1 MATQRTPAAQRGR
14 SNVDR
19 RLRSELAPVRSALA
33 VSALVGTLLTATV
46 IVQAFALAD
55 LLAWAV
61 HPNDQRIP
69 LATLIALGAA
79 IAARAMLG
87 LIGEGLTGRSATRV
101 ATALRQRLLSAVVEE
116 GPVAVS
122 SRRSGALVL
131 TATRGLR
138 SLETYISRYI
148 PAAMSAAVAP
158 IIALGVLAVSDWPSA
173 LVALALVVLVPFVMI
188 RLGRR
193 AAAASTREWSRLS
206 SLSTRSLELLR
217 GLPTLRALGRVDH
230 GRTELSAAS
239 EAVAESIDATL
250 TASLSSGAAL
260 EFVAGVGVGL
270 VAMLAG
276 LRLLAGDL
284 SLTTA
289 FAVIL
294 VTPEVFLPLRRAGAE
309 FHASQEGRAAAES
322 LYAVLDDLDGA
333 PKRPSG
339 ASVPTAST
347 PVVARAIAA
356 RYSDA
361 PTLAL
366 SEVSFSLGEH
376 EHLRISG
383 PSGSGKSTLLAV
395 LAGFL
400 PAVEGELSIGGVD
413 LDAIDP
419 TWWHQQVA
427 LVPQR
432 PHVFAATLRQNLL
445 LGGQASEADLHRALE
460 HVGLSG
466 LTRDDPA
473 GLDRVLGEGGTT
485 ISAGER
491 QRLGLARAL
500 LLDRPILLLDESTSH
515 LDAETVAHLRRA
527 LAGWLDQ
534 RTVIEVGHRPGVA
547 RRDAAT
553 LELGGGQR

>member
-1 MATQRTPAAQRGR
+1 M
-14 SNVDR
+14 DR
-19 RLRSELAPVRSALA
+19 RLRADLAPVRTALT

-46 IVQAFALAD
+46 IVQAFALAR
-55 LLAWAV
+55 LLAWSVAPEGRPTPTTTV
-61 HPNDQRIP
+61 GV
-69 LATLIALGAA
+69 LISA
-79 IAARAMLG
+79 IVARALLG
-87 LIGEGLTGRSATRV
+87 LVGEGLTGRSATRV
-101 ATALRQRLLSAVVEE
+101 TSELRRRLLAGLLAE

-122 SRRSGALVL
+122 GRRTGAIVL
-131 TATRGLR
+131 ATTRGLR
-138 SLETYISRYI
+138 SLETYLSRYV

-158 IIALGVLAVSDWPSA
+158 VIALGVLAVSDWSSA

-217 GLPTLRALGRVDH
+217 GLPTLRALGRVDQ

-260 EFVAGVGVGL
+260 EFIAGVGVGL

-322 LYAVLDDLDGA
+322 LYGLLDGLEAATRPPAGSTVPPA
-333 PKRPSG
+333 PAPMVAVDLGARYPG
-339 ASVPTAST
+339 ASS
-347 PVVARAIAA
+347 
-356 RYSDA
+356 
-361 PTLAL
+361 LAL
-366 SEVSFSLGEH
+366 RGVSFSLDEH
-376 EHLRISG
+376 QHLWISG
-383 PSGSGKSTLLAV
+383 PSGSGKSTLLSV

-400 PAVEGELSIGGVD
+400 PIAEGAATIGGTD
-413 LDAIDP
+413 LGALDP
-419 TWWHQQVA
+419 AWWRHQVA

-432 PHVFAATLRQNLL
+432 PHVFAASLRHNLL
-445 LGGQASEADLHRALE
+445 LGRQASDAELHHVLDR
-460 HVGLSG
+460 VGLGG
-466 LTRDDPA
+466 LAADDPS
-473 GLDRVLGEGGTT
+473 GLDRSLGEGGTT

-500 LLDRPILLLDESTSH
+500 LLDRPVLLLDEATSH
-515 LDAETVAHLRRA
+515 LDAETVSLLRRS

-534 RTVIEVGHRPGVA
+534 RTVIEVGHRSGLAGPG
-547 RRDAAT
+547 AAV
-553 LELGGGQR
+553 LHLDRWHP